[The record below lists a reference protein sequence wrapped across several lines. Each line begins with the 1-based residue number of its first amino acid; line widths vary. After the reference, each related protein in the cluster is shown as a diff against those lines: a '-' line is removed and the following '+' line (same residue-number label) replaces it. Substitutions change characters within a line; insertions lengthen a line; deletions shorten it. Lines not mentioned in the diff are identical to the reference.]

1 MQVLQGMSVDR
12 MVIILPSAL
21 VAMYLIISIQK
32 KLSESNNRYLGLILP
47 VACFIASTVL
57 AVRPL
62 IVGDPSQEGLVVFCI
77 RMWLT
82 FNIATLVFGFQY
94 FRERRVKKALRDAS
108 AGNAPAEEPSA
119 DEPEEK
125 PAD

>member
-32 KLSESNNRYLGLILP
+32 RLSESNNRYLGLILP

-62 IVGDPSQEGLVVFCI
+62 IVGDSSQEGLVVFCI

-94 FRERRVKKALRDAS
+94 FRERRVKKALREAE
-108 AGNAPAEEPSA
+108 AGEPSA
-119 DEPEEK
+119 DEPEDK

>member
-32 KLSESNNRYLGLILP
+32 RLSESSNRYLGLILP
-47 VACFIASTVL
+47 VACFITSTVL

-94 FRERRVKKALRDAS
+94 FRERRVKKALREAE
-108 AGNAPAEEPSA
+108 AGEPSA
-119 DEPEEK
+119 DDPEDK

>member
-32 KLSESNNRYLGLILP
+32 RLSESSNRYLGLILP

-57 AVRPL
+57 AGRPL

-94 FRERRVKKALRDAS
+94 FRERRVKKALREAE
-108 AGNAPAEEPSA
+108 AGEPSA
-119 DEPEEK
+119 DEPEDK